1 MGLKAAP
8 AGLKGQVSIW
18 AGWRSGCILD
28 RPMESAAAGNMTGG
42 PARDVPFRPIISGNA
57 TRGAKTNGKAEVID
71 LTCDYVRT

>member
-42 PARDVPFRPIISGNA
+42 PARDVTISGNA